1 MNAVDWLK
9 LALQAI
15 MIDFIGGVEHEFY
28 LSIDWEFH
36 HPN

>member
-15 MIDFIGGVEHEFY
+15 MIDFIGGVEHEWIIF
-28 LSIDWEFH
+28 
-36 HPN
+36 P